1 MSKIDTSYSLTR
13 GEPNSKV
20 NKTTVDSERNI
31 DIDSTYRNRN
41 LYPNPNSFVIPINY
55 PDRNSNSSSS
65 KDPISLGIPYTGSTL
80 PVGSNVTGTAT
91 INTIQLGTNEPSI
104 DNYYVNEILQL
115 SQFPNNFYTITNYD
129 GTLKIATVSPNFPSI
144 PNLGQVYY
152 TRGAIPFFSGTVNTS
167 VITPTYSSFALNSSA
182 SIDSNLY
189 RNSYVYFSSGSNIG
203 LSRLISS
210 YNGLTKVVTLASPLP
225 NIPAN
230 NDILDLNSFSRDNAS
245 TLIYSNN
252 INSTSGSNYYE
263 IELIW
268 LSVPNKLISSGY
280 GGKLDAYPYIYVELY
295 NAGNQLSNQVMYSNN
310 PNSINALFKVP
321 VNEYFGDTYFLTL
334 KDCKQKQTI
343 QFKPDQDLIFNL
355 KLPDGQL
362 IEFSEID
369 NFSPKSPNPLLQ
381 VNASIKIRKV

>member
-1 MSKIDTSYSLTR
+1 MSKVDTSYSLTR
-13 GEPNSKV
+13 GNPTSKV
-20 NKTTVDSERNI
+20 NKNVVDSERNI

-41 LYPNPNSFVIPINY
+41 LYPNPNSFIIPINY
-55 PDRNSNSSSS
+55 PDRSSNSSSS
-65 KDPISLGIPYTGSTL
+65 KDAISVGIPYTGSTL
-80 PVGSNVTGTAT
+80 PVGSNVTGTST
-91 INTIQLGTNEPSI
+91 INTIQLDTNEPII
-104 DNYYVNEILQL
+104 DNYYINEILQL
-115 SQFPNNFYTITNYD
+115 SQFPNNFYTITSYD
-129 GTLKIATVSPNFPSI
+129 GTLKIATVTPNFPSN
-144 PNLGQVYY
+144 PTLGQVYY
-152 TRGAIPFFSGTVNTS
+152 TRGAIPFFQGNVNTS
-167 VITPTYSSFALNSSA
+167 AITPTYTTFALNSSA
-182 SIDSNLY
+182 SNDSNLY
-189 RNSYVYFSSGSNIG
+189 VNSYIYFNSGTNAN
-203 LSRLISS
+203 LSRLITS
-210 YNGLTKVVTLASPLP
+210 YNGITKVVTVNAPLP

-230 NDILDLNSFSRDNAS
+230 NDKIDLNSFTRDNAS

-252 INSTSGSNYYE
+252 ISNSNGNNYYE
-263 IELIW
+263 LELMW

-362 IEFSEID
+362 IEFNELDTI
-369 NFSPKSPNPLLQ
+369 SPNAPNPLLQ
-381 VNASIKIRKV
+381 VNASIKIRKM